1 MHTHRIPFLFGLA
14 FLGFGCGAGAA
25 DRMQA
30 APARVMEFADGG
42 KAGKTPEAWAIN
54 GNIGLTVE
62 SVDETLEALK
72 ASVKQRGGVITRID
86 RRGRGT
92 WEDVDL
98 TLRLPPDAV
107 SPTLV
112 WLREQGTVNHE
123 QIQREEVG
131 RRLFERKIALKTA
144 EATFARLEA
153 LLQKPDIG
161 VEEILAIEKEMGR
174 LRKEIETHKGEQ
186 RYLKD
191 RVAQATLTV
200 RLTHRPRRNTV
211 PNAKLYLSGHGSV
224 LLRGDGQT
232 LGYGLSLHSPENT
245 AEFHLDAD
253 FFPAPG
259 DDPLRFVL
267 TVGGSSYSDFFG
279 QGERSY
285 LNPYLGFRMGYANFD
300 AHHFVFGA
308 ETGMELFKHRYV
320 LIDARIQGLGIV
332 GRDGLEWVG
341 LAGLGLGVVY

>member
-1 MHTHRIPFLFGLA
+1 MKLD
-14 FLGFGCGAGAA
+14 AGGDA
-25 DRMQA
+25 
-30 APARVMEFADGG
+30 E
-42 KAGKTPEAWAIN
+42 KTTEAWVVN
-54 GNIGLTVE
+54 GNIGLTVDA
-62 SVDETLEALK
+62 VDETLEALK
-72 ASVKQRGGVITRID
+72 ATVKARGGVITRIE

-98 TLRLPPDAV
+98 TLRLPPEAL
-107 SPTLV
+107 SPTMD

-123 QIQREEVG
+123 QVQREEVG
-131 RRLFERKIALKTA
+131 RQLFEREIALKTA
-144 EATFARLEA
+144 EATLARLEA

-174 LRKEIETHKGEQ
+174 LRKEIETHKGAG
-186 RYLKD
+186 RFLRD
-191 RVAQATLTV
+191 RVGRATLTV
-200 RLTHRPRRNTV
+200 RLTHRPPRNTV
-211 PNAKLYLSGHGSV
+211 PHAKLYLSGHGS
-224 LLRGDGQT
+224 LLLGGDAQT
-232 LGYGLSLHSPENT
+232 LGYGVSLHAPENP

-253 FFPAPG
+253 FFPAED

-267 TVGGSSYSDFFG
+267 TVGGSSYSDYFG
-279 QGERSY
+279 RGERTF

-308 ETGMELFKHRYV
+308 EAGVELFKHRYV
-320 LIDARIQGLGIV
+320 LMDARIQGLGIV